1 MQDQYPSPLGLPPGQ
16 RDSYHGLPQ
25 QTDVQRDIGRPGD
38 VASYPASLQLDAA
51 PGGVDLRRA
60 NFLHSESLDCNSE
73 ITQLCHTLSKLTG
86 GGGNAEHTHI
96 LRDEKKSIDRAPY
109 LTTPFASV
117 SVLANSIDPDSCT
130 RVSRHTL
137 GSFGNSTLVT
147 MVNDK
152 QNKQGG
158 RYLVEPIPEGQVQ
171 TSRRKHHSAGE
182 EGLESQTLKFLNK
195 MKHNKP
201 GSRHRHRTK
210 TTSGEPVKGAEPRP
224 VLSPRTL
231 RRNQQAQTGQT

>member
-1 MQDQYPSPLGLPPGQ
+1 
-16 RDSYHGLPQ
+16 
-25 QTDVQRDIGRPGD
+25 
-38 VASYPASLQLDAA
+38 VASYPASLQLDTT
-51 PGGVDLRRA
+51 GVDIRRS

-86 GGGNAEHTHI
+86 GGNTDHTHI
-96 LRDEKKSIDRAPY
+96 MRDDKKAMERAPY

-130 RVSRHTL
+130 RVSRSTL

-147 MVNDK
+147 MVNNPK
-152 QNKQGG
+152 QSKQGT
-158 RYLVEPIPEGQVQ
+158 RYLVEPIPENAV
-171 TSRRKHHSAGE
+171 TSRRKHRSAGE

-195 MKHNKP
+195 MKQKPKP

-210 TTSGEPVKGAEPRP
+210 TTSGEPVKGSDPRP

-231 RRNQQAQTGQT
+231 RRQAQGQTGQT